1 MPSPPATA
9 VTDQPDAPATSFP
22 RLVAAMFSSTFGAF
36 IALLTPL
43 QLLLTLKVVSIAGHD
58 AASALGTITG
68 VGALLALV
76 ANPVAGRIS
85 DRTAARFGRRRTWI
99 LTGALAGSLV
109 VFALAFTTQVWQVAV
124 TWCAAQAIF
133 NLQLAATSA
142 LLADQVPVARR
153 GTVSGITGVAA
164 TVGALVGIAAVS
176 GISRPVAQWGV
187 VAGVSAALGVL
198 AVILLRDPRHPRAAG
213 QAGSLSPAE
222 LVKSFW
228 LNPWKHPAFGWA
240 WLVRFLI
247 TCAYAS
253 ATYNALFV
261 MHRFGV
267 SASKVAGV
275 VLVMSLLNVGLLVA
289 MSVIAGPVSDRLR
302 RQKPFAIAAGV
313 VAAGALVLMATAST
327 LGEAYVAAAVLGL
340 GSGLLYAID
349 TAMCVRMLPSV
360 ENAGKDLGIINLANT
375 LPQSLVPF
383 IAPFLLSLG
392 GFPALYVTLAVF
404 GIAGTLAVLRLPEIG
419 REGDQRWAAITRTS
433 PRTDTATISAA
444 VN

>member
-1 MPSPPATA
+1 MPSSPATA
-9 VTDQPDAPATSFP
+9 VTDQPDAPATPFP
-22 RLVAAMFSSTFGAF
+22 RLVSAMFASTFGAF

-43 QLLLTLKVVSIAGHD
+43 QLLLTLKVTSIAGHD
-58 AASALGTITG
+58 AASAFGTITG

-76 ANPVAGRIS
+76 TNPLAGRIS

-109 VFALAFTTQVWQVAV
+109 IFAIAFTTQVWQVAV
-124 TWCAAQAIF
+124 IWCAAQAIF
-133 NLQLAATSA
+133 NFQLAATSA

-176 GISRPVAQWGV
+176 GISDPVVQWGV
-187 VAGVSAALGVL
+187 VAAVSVALGVL
-198 AVILLRDPRHPRAAG
+198 AVILLRDPRHSRAAG
-213 QAGSLSPAE
+213 QAGLSPAE

-253 ATYNALFV
+253 STYNALFV

-267 SASKVAGV
+267 SASKVGGV
-275 VLVMSLLNVGLLVA
+275 VLVMSLLSVGLLVA

-327 LGEAYVAAAVLGL
+327 LGEAYVASAVLGL
-340 GSGLLYAID
+340 GSGLLFAID
-349 TAMCVRMLPSV
+349 TAMCVRMLPSI

-392 GFPALYVTLAVF
+392 GFPALYVTLAVL
-404 GIAGTLAVLRLPEIG
+404 GIAGALAVLRLPEIS
-419 REGDQRWAAITRTS
+419 REGDQRWAVITRTS
-433 PRTDTATISAA
+433 PRTEAATVSAA

>member
-9 VTDQPDAPATSFP
+9 VTGQPAAPATPFP
-22 RLVAAMFSSTFGAF
+22 RLVSAMFSSTFGAF

-43 QLLLTLKVVSIAGHD
+43 QLLLTLKVTSIAGHD
-58 AASALGTITG
+58 AASAFGTITG
-68 VGALLALV
+68 VGALFALV

-85 DRTAARFGRRRTWI
+85 DRTAVRFGRRRTWI
-99 LTGALAGSLV
+99 LTGTLTGSLV
-109 VFALAFTTQVWQVAV
+109 VFAMAFTTQVWQVAV
-124 TWCAAQAIF
+124 IWCATQAIF
-133 NLQLAATSA
+133 NFQLAATSA
-142 LLADQVPVARR
+142 LLADQVPAARR

-176 GISRPVAQWGV
+176 GISRPVLQWGIVAAISV
-187 VAGVSAALGVL
+187 VLGVL

-213 QAGSLSPAE
+213 EAGLNPAE

-253 ATYNALFV
+253 GTYNALFV
-261 MHRFGV
+261 MGRFGV
-267 SASKVAGV
+267 SADKVGGV
-275 VLVMSLLNVGLLVA
+275 VVVMSLLSVGLLVA

-302 RQKPFAIAAGV
+302 RQKPFAVAAGV

-327 LGEAYVAAAVLGL
+327 LGEAYVAAAVLGV

-349 TAMCVRMLPSV
+349 TAMCVRLLPSI

-392 GFPALYVTLAVF
+392 GFPVLYVTLAVF
-404 GIAGTLAVLRLPEIG
+404 GIAGALAVVRLPEIG
-419 REGDQRWAAITRTS
+419 REGDRRWAAITRVS
-433 PRTDTATISAA
+433 VQADAAMVSAA
-444 VN
+444 AS